1 MGKAADMPFYVKSQ
15 SGKGGAYNYAGTLGI
30 PSVLIERGCNGMW
43 SEEEVA
49 ASQKDV
55 KNILRRIGMLKTRP
69 TLAEMQMRVPKH
81 MNHAHY
87 VDSEKAGCWFP
98 KKKAG
103 QIVKAGRRIK
113 RLFWKCHRRISFKRR
128 RNHSVSDNF
137 LFCSGEFSIN
147 CIWTL

>member
-1 MGKAADMPFYVKSQ
+1 
-15 SGKGGAYNYAGTLGI
+15 
-30 PSVLIERGCNGMW
+30 MW

-103 QIVKAGRRIK
+103 QVVKAGELLGEL
-113 RLFWKCHRRISFKRR
+113 RLFWKCYRRISFKRR
-128 RNHSVSDNF
+128 CDHFVPDNF
-137 LFCSGEFSIN
+137 LLCPGEFTIN

>member
-1 MGKAADMPFYVKSQ
+1 MAQAADMPFYVKSQ

-98 KKKAG
+98 EKE
-103 QIVKAGRRIK
+103 GRPDCESR
-113 RLFWKCHRRISFKRR
+113 
-128 RNHSVSDNF
+128 
-137 LFCSGEFSIN
+137 
-147 CIWTL
+147 